1 MSLLIDIIVIAAF
14 SLSFVSGVKKGFVR
28 SIMGIA
34 VVVLALVGSI
44 TLSPKVNGY
53 VNDKIIYKPVEKTVE
68 SAISG
73 LLSEDVRVD
82 TLLNDQPQAYLSVLD
97 RFGIKPDDVKDALS
111 ETDEALEEESK
122 VKIIAK
128 HIAEPVSAS
137 LSKPVSFVIVFLA
150 LLVSLFIVA
159 LILSVIV
166 KLPVLKAA
174 DKLLGGILGIVTG
187 TLLAWGLS
195 MAITAIMPH
204 LAVLYEGTVPASVIE
219 NSIVVK
225 FLGSFDPFRFIKL

>member
-82 TLLNDQPQAYLSVLD
+82 TLLNEQPQAYLSVLD
-97 RFGIKPDDVKDALS
+97 RFV
-111 ETDEALEEESK
+111 
-122 VKIIAK
+122 
-128 HIAEPVSAS
+128 
-137 LSKPVSFVIVFLA
+137 
-150 LLVSLFIVA
+150 
-159 LILSVIV
+159 
-166 KLPVLKAA
+166 
-174 DKLLGGILGIVTG
+174 
-187 TLLAWGLS
+187 
-195 MAITAIMPH
+195 
-204 LAVLYEGTVPASVIE
+204 
-219 NSIVVK
+219 
-225 FLGSFDPFRFIKL
+225 R